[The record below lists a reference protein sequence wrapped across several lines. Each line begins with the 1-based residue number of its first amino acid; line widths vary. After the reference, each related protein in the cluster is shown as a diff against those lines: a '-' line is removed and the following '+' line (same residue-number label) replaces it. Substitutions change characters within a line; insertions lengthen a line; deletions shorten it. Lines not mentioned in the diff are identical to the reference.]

1 MSCCQLLLSL
11 VDILD
16 YMSFFLVVLL
26 LLGHPLDNRLVIQ
39 LVVVEIISNRQ
50 ENVEY
55 LTVTFTR

>member
-11 VDILD
+11 VDIL
-16 YMSFFLVVLL
+16 YYVSFFLVVLL